1 MSGKLNISFNIEKF
15 EDFLLKMEDLSKIGD
30 VIKIKID
37 TENIFMYSIVGE
49 TVLLALKSYLLKTD
63 EYISFKEKDL
73 EDISTIDIISIN
85 SKKLIKN
92 LFFIK
97 SSPKIQMELSYKK
110 NDDKIQIR
118 SAQFKGDKIKLAI
131 QCGEESE
138 IRDITKKTLSDRI
151 DLKGRKW
158 SFKVTSSKFQDIKK
172 LASINSEGK
181 ILYINVDNNKILISE
196 NSIWEL
202 EIGEVEYSNKQVIF
216 NKSFLSSIDSD
227 SDDVE
232 FNMFDSFI
240 LTKGTDSNLIISIET
255 SFED

>member
-1 MSGKLNISFNIEKF
+1 MSGKLNIVFNTEKF
-15 EDFLLKMEDLSKIGD
+15 EDFLSKLEDLSKIGD

-49 TVLLALKSYLLKTD
+49 TVLLALKSFLLKTD
-63 EYISFKEKDL
+63 EYISFKEKDM
-73 EDISTIDIISIN
+73 EDISSIDIISIN

-110 NDDKIQIR
+110 NDDKLQIR
-118 SAQFKGDKIKLAI
+118 NAQFKGEKIKLAI
-131 QCGEESE
+131 QCGEDSE
-138 IRDITKKTLSDRI
+138 IRDITKKILSDRV

-158 SFKVTSSKFQDIKK
+158 SFKIPTSKFQDIKK
-172 LASINSEGK
+172 LSSINSEGK
-181 ILYINVDNNKILISE
+181 VLYINIENNKILMSE

-202 EIGEVEYSNKQVIF
+202 EIDEITYQNKQVIF
-216 NKSFLSSIDSD
+216 NKSFLSSIEDETE
-227 SDDVE
+227 DVE

-240 LTKGTDSNLIISIET
+240 LTKGINSNLIISIET